1 MCIRDS
7 SYIDDSRLG
16 DQGENT
22 PFFTKDNPSYNTFF
36 LMPLIFGLIGLFFH
50 FYRAP
55 KDAFVLF
62 LAFLFTG
69 LAIVV
74 YLNQKPFEPRER
86 DYAYA
91 GSFYFFSF
99 WIGIGVYALYEA
111 FRSFEKREFIK
122 MGYIAG
128 AGLLATIILDIS
140 APVSMPSVLTW
151 LTISVIS
158 AALIAL
164 MYVLRKPFKENH
176 GAIIAT
182 LLGLSVP
189 VILGMQGWDDHD
201 RSNKSTAHDLASN
214 YLNSCGE
221 NGIIFTNGDNDTF
234 PLWYLQEVEEKRT
247 DVRVCNLSLMQ
258 TDWYTDQ
265 MKLKAYDS
273 DPLPIKF
280 TEDQILMD
288 YGNTDQ
294 VYFVDIYGLF
304 SNQGNKELIERV
316 IDLRRIGN
324 ESALQLA
331 MGQLN
336 AKMTASLG
344 GISASSPEMNA
355 KLARIKGMFT
365 LNNMTTST
373 KAVYN
378 KFEAVMYILGIA
390 QTGQL
395 TADNSNLQAIQDA
408 LLEFEDSWSSIS
420 IDKAMEFV
428 RDDANLWSSPKIN
441 GQVRIFPTSKFII
454 PVNKENALKSGVIT
468 CLLYTSPSPRD

>member
-1 MCIRDS
+1 
-7 SYIDDSRLG
+7 
-16 DQGENT
+16 
-22 PFFTKDNPSYNTFF
+22 
-36 LMPLIFGLIGLFFH
+36 
-50 FYRAP
+50 
-55 KDAFVLF
+55 
-62 LAFLFTG
+62 
-69 LAIVV
+69 
-74 YLNQKPFEPRER
+74 
-86 DYAYA
+86 
-91 GSFYFFSF
+91 
-99 WIGIGVYALYEA
+99 
-111 FRSFEKREFIK
+111 
-122 MGYIAG
+122 MGYVAG

-151 LTISVIS
+151 LTISVIA

-294 VYFVDIYGLF
+294 VYFVDIFGLF
-304 SNQGNKELIERV
+304 SNGGNK
-316 IDLRRIGN
+316 
-324 ESALQLA
+324 
-331 MGQLN
+331 
-336 AKMTASLG
+336 
-344 GISASSPEMNA
+344 
-355 KLARIKGMFT
+355 
-365 LNNMTTST
+365 
-373 KAVYN
+373 
-378 KFEAVMYILGIA
+378 
-390 QTGQL
+390 
-395 TADNSNLQAIQDA
+395 
-408 LLEFEDSWSSIS
+408 
-420 IDKAMEFV
+420 
-428 RDDANLWSSPKIN
+428 
-441 GQVRIFPTSKFII
+441 
-454 PVNKENALKSGVIT
+454 
-468 CLLYTSPSPRD
+468 